1 MELKENTTTRESIEN
16 SETYNIE
23 EIPIESHQKTRK
35 P

>member
-16 SETYNIE
+16 SKTYNE
-23 EIPIESHQKTRK
+23 KIPIESHQKTRK